1 MGLTRRLFPP
11 LRPFRPPPHKWGGH
25 ANAALDWGL
34 VAASQQP
41 SLQPRRAAE
50 LLERVEKNIHR
61 VIVGKDRVV
70 RLALAGMVSG
80 GHVLLQDLPGTGKT
94 MLARALATS
103 VGGTFRRIQCTPDLL
118 PSDITG
124 SSVFNQKDL
133 TFEFIPG
140 PIFANIVLADEVN
153 RATPRTQSALLEA
166 MGERQVTVEGTTRV
180 LERPFFVVA
189 TQNPTEFHGTYPL
202 PESQLD
208 RFVLAAEMG
217 PPTDAEA
224 LEVLARRE
232 HGDPIAELTSV
243 VDVSDVIELQD
254 ACLRV
259 VAAPAIRTYL
269 VALLQAVRARPDVVL
284 PASMRSGV
292 YLQRAAQAWALFEG
306 RDFVLPDDIK
316 LLAVPVLA
324 HRLGMRGRGR
334 AAEML
339 NEVVTSLPIPPLRQ
353 H

>member
-1 MGLTRRLFPP
+1 MQEPTLAPQRAGQL
-11 LRPFRPPPHKWGGH
+11 
-25 ANAALDWGL
+25 LDRIESN
-34 VAASQQP
+34 V
-41 SLQPRRAAE
+41 
-50 LLERVEKNIHR
+50 HR
-61 VIVGKDRVV
+61 VIVGKDRIV
-70 RLALAGMVSG
+70 RLALAGLVAG

-133 TFEFIPG
+133 TFEFLPG
-140 PIFANIVLADEVN
+140 PIFANVVLADEVN
-153 RATPRTQSALLEA
+153 RSTPRTQSALLEA
-166 MGERQVTVEGTTRV
+166 MGEGQVTIEGTTRT

-189 TQNPTEFHGTYPL
+189 TQNPAEFHGTYPL

-208 RFVLAAEMG
+208 RFLLAAEMG
-217 PPTDAEA
+217 APTDEEA
-224 LEVLARRE
+224 MEVLARRE
-232 HGDPIAELTSV
+232 HGDPIAELNAV
-243 VDVSDVIELQD
+243 VGIHNVIELQE

-259 VAAPAIRTYL
+259 VVAPAIRTYI
-269 VALLQAVRARPDVVL
+269 VALLEAIRARPDVLL
-284 PASMRSGV
+284 PASMRAGV
-292 YLQRAAQAWALFEG
+292 YLQRASQAWALCEG

-324 HRLGMRGRGR
+324 HRLGMRGRAR
-334 AAEML
+334 AADML
-339 NEVVTSLPIPPLRQ
+339 DEVVRALPLPPLRQ

>member
-1 MGLTRRLFPP
+1 MS
-11 LRPFRPPPHKWGGH
+11 
-25 ANAALDWGL
+25 
-34 VAASQQP
+34 AASPQ
-41 SLQPRRAAE
+41 LQPQRAAE
-50 LLERVEKNIHR
+50 LLGRIEENVHR
-61 VIVGKDRVV
+61 VIVGKAKVV
-70 RLALAGMVSG
+70 RLATAALVAG

-103 VGGTFRRIQCTPDLL
+103 AGGAFRRLQCTPDLL

-124 SSVFNQKDL
+124 SSVFNQKEL

-140 PIFANIVLADEVN
+140 PIFANVVLADEIN

-166 MGERQVTVEGTTRV
+166 MGEGQVTVEGVTRN
-180 LERPFFVVA
+180 LGRPFFVVA
-189 TQNPTEFHGTYPL
+189 TQNPSEFHGTYPL

-208 RFVLAAEMG
+208 RFILAAEMG
-217 PPTDAEA
+217 PPTDDEA
-224 LEVLARRE
+224 IEVLARRE
-232 HGDPIAELTSV
+232 HGDPIADLKAV
-243 VDVSDVIELQD
+243 VNLDEVVELQD

-259 VAAPAIRTYL
+259 VAAPAIRSYIVSML
-269 VALLQAVRARPDVVL
+269 SAIRERPEVVL

-306 RDFVLPDDIK
+306 RDFVLPDDVK

-324 HRLGMRGRGR
+324 HRLGMRGRSS
-334 AAEML
+334 ASTVLAD
-339 NEVVTSLPIPPLRQ
+339 VVASLALPPLRQ

>member
-1 MGLTRRLFPP
+1 M
-11 LRPFRPPPHKWGGH
+11 
-25 ANAALDWGL
+25 
-34 VAASQQP
+34 
-41 SLQPRRAAE
+41 
-50 LLERVEKNIHR
+50 
-61 VIVGKDRVV
+61 
-70 RLALAGMVSG
+70 RLALAGLVAG

-124 SSVFNQKDL
+124 SSIFNQKDL
-133 TFEFIPG
+133 TFEFVPG
-140 PIFANIVLADEVN
+140 PIFANIVLTDEIN

-166 MGERQVTVEGTTRV
+166 MGEGQVTVEGATRT
-180 LERPFFVVA
+180 LEKPFFVVG
-189 TQNPTEFHGTYPL
+189 TQNPAEFHGTYPL

-224 LEVLARRE
+224 MEVLARRE
-232 HGDPIAELTSV
+232 HGDPIANLTAV
-243 VDVSDVIELQD
+243 IDIREVIELQE

-259 VAAPAIRTYL
+259 VAAPAIRTYI
-269 VALLQAVRARPDVVL
+269 VALLDAIRSRPDVLL

-306 RDFVLPDDIK
+306 RDFVLPDDVK
-316 LLAVPVLA
+316 LLTVPVLA
-324 HRLGMRGRGR
+324 HRLGMRGRGK
-334 AAEML
+334 AADALSEI
-339 NEVVTSLPIPPLRQ
+339 VAALPIPPLRQ

>member
-1 MGLTRRLFPP
+1 M
-11 LRPFRPPPHKWGGH
+11 
-25 ANAALDWGL
+25 
-34 VAASQQP
+34 ASQQP
-41 SLQPRRAAE
+41 SLQPGRAQE
-50 LLERVEKNIHR
+50 LLETIERNIHR
-61 VIVGKDRVV
+61 VIVGKGQVV
-70 RLALAGMVSG
+70 RLSLAGLVSG

-94 MLARALATS
+94 LLSRALATS

-133 TFEFIPG
+133 TFEFVPG
-140 PIFANIVLADEVN
+140 PIFANVVLADEVN

-166 MGERQVTVEGTTRV
+166 MGEGQVTVEGATRA
-180 LERPFFVVA
+180 LERPFFVIA

-208 RFVLAAEMG
+208 RFILASEMG

-232 HGDPIAELTSV
+232 HGDPLSELRAVIGIDEV
-243 VDVSDVIELQD
+243 VELQE

-259 VAAPAIRTYL
+259 VVAPAIRTYI
-269 VALLQAVRARPDVVL
+269 VALLDAIRARPDVLL
-284 PASMRSGV
+284 PGSMRAGV

-316 LLAVPVLA
+316 LLTPPVFA
-324 HRLGMRGRGR
+324 HRLGMRGRVK
-334 AAEML
+334 APDVLAEVIASVPL
-339 NEVVTSLPIPPLRQ
+339 PPLRQ

>member
-1 MGLTRRLFPP
+1 MSS
-11 LRPFRPPPHKWGGH
+11 
-25 ANAALDWGL
+25 
-34 VAASQQP
+34 ASQDP
-41 SLQPRRAAE
+41 TIVPRRAAQ
-50 LLERVEKNIHR
+50 LLGRIEENVHR
-61 VIVGKDRVV
+61 VIVGKQRVV
-70 RLALAGMVSG
+70 RLAAAGLVAG

-94 MLARALATS
+94 LLARALATS

-133 TFEFIPG
+133 SFKFIAG
-140 PIFANIVLADEVN
+140 PVFANILLADEVN

-166 MGERQVTVEGTTRV
+166 MGEGQVTVEGLTRT
-180 LERPFFVVA
+180 LEKPFFVVA

-208 RFVLAAEMG
+208 RFLLAAEMG
-217 PPTDAEA
+217 PPTDEEA
-224 LEVLARRE
+224 MEVLARRE
-232 HGDPIAELTSV
+232 HGDPIADLRAV
-243 VDVSDVIELQD
+243 VSLQEVIELQE

-259 VAAPAIRTYL
+259 VAAPAIRTYI
-269 VALLQAVRARPDVVL
+269 VSLLHAIRSRQEVML

-316 LLAVPVLA
+316 LLAIPVLS
-324 HRLGMRGRGR
+324 HRLGMRGRVK
-334 AAEML
+334 AADVL
-339 NEVVTSLPIPPLRQ
+339 GEVVASVPLPPLRQ

>member
-1 MGLTRRLFPP
+1 MSSADREPV
-11 LRPFRPPPHKWGGH
+11 
-25 ANAALDWGL
+25 L
-34 VAASQQP
+34 V
-41 SLQPRRAAE
+41 PRRAAE
-50 LLERVEKNIHR
+50 LLGQIEENVHR
-61 VIVGKDRVV
+61 VIVGKDKVV
-70 RLALAGMVSG
+70 RLAATGLVAG

-94 MLARALATS
+94 LLARALATS
-103 VGGTFRRIQCTPDLL
+103 VGGAFRRIQCTPDLL

-133 TFEFIPG
+133 TFQFIPG
-140 PIFANIVLADEVN
+140 PVFANIVLADEVN

-166 MGERQVTVEGTTRV
+166 MGEGQVTVEGVTRP

-208 RFVLAAEMG
+208 RFILAAEMG
-217 PPTDAEA
+217 PPTDDEA
-224 LEVLARRE
+224 MEVLARRE
-232 HGDPIAELTSV
+232 HGDPIADLRAV
-243 VDVSDVIELQD
+243 VGLAEVIELQD
-254 ACLRV
+254 ACLKV
-259 VAAPAIRTYL
+259 VAAPAIRTYI
-269 VALLQAVRARPDVVL
+269 VSLLHAIRLRQEVLL

-316 LLAVPVLA
+316 LLALPVLS
-324 HRLGMRGRGR
+324 HRLGMRGRFK
-334 AAEML
+334 AADVVE
-339 NEVVTSLPIPPLRQ
+339 EVVASLPLPPLRQ

>member
-1 MGLTRRLFPP
+1 M
-11 LRPFRPPPHKWGGH
+11 
-25 ANAALDWGL
+25 
-34 VAASQQP
+34 ASEP
-41 SLQPRRAAE
+41 NELEPERAAE
-50 LLERVEKNIHR
+50 LLGRIEENVHR
-61 VIVGKDRVV
+61 VIVGKERAV
-70 RLALAGMVSG
+70 RLAITGLLGG

-124 SSVFNQKDL
+124 SSIFNQKEL

-153 RATPRTQSALLEA
+153 RATPRSQSALLEA
-166 MGERQVTVEGTTRV
+166 MGESQVTVEGTTRA
-180 LERPFFVVA
+180 LERPFFVIA

-208 RFVLAAEMG
+208 RFLLSAEMG
-217 PPTDAEA
+217 APTDAEA
-224 LEVLARRE
+224 MEVLARRE
-232 HGDPIAELTSV
+232 HGDPIGELGGV
-243 VDVSDVIELQD
+243 VDLGDVIELQD

-259 VAAPAIRTYL
+259 VAAPAIRSYI
-269 VALLQAVRARPDVVL
+269 VSLLQGIRARPDVLL
-284 PASMRSGV
+284 PASMRAGV

-306 RDFVLPDDIK
+306 RDFVLPDDVK
-316 LLAVPVLA
+316 LLAVAVLA
-324 HRLGMRGRGR
+324 HRLSMRGRSR
-334 AAEML
+334 AEEMIQEL
-339 NEVVTSLPIPPLRQ
+339 IASIPLPPLRQ

>member
-1 MGLTRRLFPP
+1 M
-11 LRPFRPPPHKWGGH
+11 
-25 ANAALDWGL
+25 
-34 VAASQQP
+34 ASVTQP

-50 LLERVEKNIHR
+50 LLERVETNVHR

-70 RLALAGMVSG
+70 RLALAGLVAG

-94 MLARALATS
+94 MLARALARS

-133 TFEFIPG
+133 TFEFMPG
-140 PIFANIVLADEVN
+140 PVFANVVLADEVN

-166 MGERQVTVEGTTRV
+166 MGEGQVTVEGTTRP
-180 LERPFFVVA
+180 LERPFFVIA
-189 TQNPTEFHGTYPL
+189 TQNPAEFLGTYPL

-217 PPTDAEA
+217 PPTADEA

-232 HGDPIAELTSV
+232 HGDPIADLSAV
-243 VDVSDVIELQD
+243 VEIADVVELQE
-254 ACLRV
+254 AALRV
-259 VAAPAIRTYL
+259 VSAPAIRTY
-269 VALLQAVRARPDVVL
+269 VVSLLGAIRSREEVLL
-284 PASMRSGV
+284 PASMRAAV
-292 YLQRAAQAWALFEG
+292 YLQRVAQSWALFEG
-306 RDFVLPDDIK
+306 RDFVLPDDVK
-316 LLAVPVLA
+316 LLAEPVLA
-324 HRLGMRGRGR
+324 HRLGMKGR
-334 AAEML
+334 ARAADVL
-339 NEVVTSLPIPPLRQ
+339 RDILSTLPIPPLRQ

>member
-1 MGLTRRLFPP
+1 
-11 LRPFRPPPHKWGGH
+11 
-25 ANAALDWGL
+25 
-34 VAASQQP
+34 VAASEQP
-41 SLQPRRAAE
+41 ILQPQRAAE
-50 LLERVEKNIHR
+50 LLGRIEENVHR
-61 VIVGKDRVV
+61 VIVGKERVA
-70 RLALAGMVSG
+70 RLAAAGLVAG

-166 MGERQVTVEGTTRV
+166 MGEGQVTVEGTTRK

-189 TQNPTEFHGTYPL
+189 TQNPAEFHGTYPL

-208 RFVLAAEMG
+208 RFILAAEMG
-217 PPTDAEA
+217 PPTDREA
-224 LEVLARRE
+224 MEVLARRE
-232 HGDPIAELTSV
+232 HGDPIADLQAV
-243 VDVSDVIELQD
+243 VDLTEVIELQD

-259 VAAPAIRTYL
+259 VAAPAIRTYI
-269 VALLQAVRARPDVVL
+269 VSLLQAIRTRPEVLL
-284 PASMRSGV
+284 PASMRAGV

-306 RDFVLPDDIK
+306 RDFVLPDDVK
-316 LLAVPVLA
+316 LLATPVLA
-324 HRLGMRGRGR
+324 HRLGMRGRAR
-334 AAEML
+334 AADVLGEMIA
-339 NEVVTSLPIPPLRQ
+339 SLPLPPLRQ

>member
-1 MGLTRRLFPP
+1 MREAPLDTGSRLN
-11 LRPFRPPPHKWGGH
+11 RGM
-25 ANAALDWGL
+25 AS
-34 VAASQQP
+34 ASQE
-41 SLQPRRAAE
+41 STLQPRRAAE
-50 LLERVEKNIHR
+50 LLDRVESNIHR
-61 VIVGKDRVV
+61 VIVGKEHVV
-70 RLALAGMVSG
+70 RLALAGFVSG

-124 SSVFNQKDL
+124 SSVFNQKEL
-133 TFEFIPG
+133 SFEFVPS

-166 MGERQVTVEGTTRV
+166 MGEGQVTVEGTTRT

-189 TQNPTEFHGTYPL
+189 TQNPAEFHGTYPL

-217 PPTDAEA
+217 PPTEAEA

-232 HGDPIAELTSV
+232 HGDPIGELAAV
-243 VDVSDVIELQD
+243 IDVREVIELQD

-269 VALLQAVRARPDVVL
+269 VALLEAIRARPDVML
-284 PASMRSGV
+284 PASMRAGV

-324 HRLGMRGRGR
+324 HRLGMRGRGK
-334 AAEML
+334 ASEML
-339 NEVVTSLPIPPLRQ
+339 TEVVSALPIPPLRQ

>member
-1 MGLTRRLFPP
+1 
-11 LRPFRPPPHKWGGH
+11 
-25 ANAALDWGL
+25 

-41 SLQPRRAAE
+41 YLQPQRAAE
-50 LLERVEKNIHR
+50 LLGRIEENVHR
-61 VIVGKDRVV
+61 VIVGKERVA
-70 RLALAGMVSG
+70 RLAAAGLVAG

-124 SSVFNQKDL
+124 SSIFNQKEL
-133 TFEFIPG
+133 TFEFVPG

-166 MGERQVTVEGTTRV
+166 MGEGQVTVEGTTRK

-189 TQNPTEFHGTYPL
+189 TQNPAEFHGTYPL

-208 RFVLAAEMG
+208 RFILAAEMG

-224 LEVLARRE
+224 IEVLARRE
-232 HGDPIAELTSV
+232 HGDPIADLQAV
-243 VDVSDVIELQD
+243 VDLTEVIELQD

-259 VAAPAIRTYL
+259 VAAPAIRTYIVSL
-269 VALLQAVRARPDVVL
+269 MQAIRSRPEVLL

-306 RDFVLPDDIK
+306 RDFVLPDDVK
-316 LLAVPVLA
+316 LLAIPVLA
-324 HRLGMRGRGR
+324 HRLGMRGRAR
-334 AAEML
+334 AADVLGEL
-339 NEVVTSLPIPPLRQ
+339 IASLPLPPLRQ

>member
-1 MGLTRRLFPP
+1 MSSADREPV
-11 LRPFRPPPHKWGGH
+11 
-25 ANAALDWGL
+25 L
-34 VAASQQP
+34 V
-41 SLQPRRAAE
+41 PRRAAE
-50 LLERVEKNIHR
+50 LLGRIEENVHR

-70 RLALAGMVSG
+70 RLAAAGLVAG

-94 MLARALATS
+94 LLARALATS
-103 VGGTFRRIQCTPDLL
+103 VGGAFRRIQCTPDLL

-133 TFEFIPG
+133 TFQFIPG
-140 PIFANIVLADEVN
+140 PVFANVVLADEVN

-166 MGERQVTVEGTTRV
+166 MGEGQVTVEGMTRT

-208 RFVLAAEMG
+208 RFILAAAMG
-217 PPTDAEA
+217 PPTDEEA
-224 LEVLARRE
+224 MEVLARRE
-232 HGDPIAELTSV
+232 HGDPIADLRAV
-243 VDVSDVIELQD
+243 VSLDEVVELQD
-254 ACLRV
+254 ACLKV
-259 VAAPAIRTYL
+259 VAAPAIRTYI
-269 VALLQAVRARPDVVL
+269 VSLLHAIRLREEVLL

-316 LLAVPVLA
+316 LLALPVLS
-324 HRLGMRGRGR
+324 HRLGMRGRFK
-334 AAEML
+334 AADVL
-339 NEVVTSLPIPPLRQ
+339 QEVVASVPLPPLRQ

>member
-1 MGLTRRLFPP
+1 MASLTQE
-11 LRPFRPPPHKWGGH
+11 
-25 ANAALDWGL
+25 ALH
-34 VAASQQP
+34 
-41 SLQPRRAAE
+41 PRRAAE
-50 LLERVEKNIHR
+50 LLDRVEQNIHL

-70 RLALAGMVSG
+70 RLALAGLVAG
-80 GHVLLQDLPGTGKT
+80 GHILLQDLPGTGKT

-124 SSVFNQKDL
+124 SSVFNQKEL
-133 TFEFIPG
+133 SFEFVPG
-140 PIFANIVLADEVN
+140 PIFAHIVLADEVN
-153 RATPRTQSALLEA
+153 RTTPRTQSALLEA
-166 MGERQVTVEGTTRV
+166 MGEGQVTVEGATRV

-217 PPTDAEA
+217 PPTEAEA

-232 HGDPIAELTSV
+232 HGDPIAELAAV
-243 VDVSDVIELQD
+243 IDVREVIELQE

-259 VAAPAIRTYL
+259 VAAPAIRSYI
-269 VALLQAVRARPDVVL
+269 VALLQAVRARPDVLL
-284 PASMRSGV
+284 PGSMRAGV

-316 LLAVPVLA
+316 LLAAPVLA
-324 HRLGMRGRGR
+324 HRLGMRGRAK

-339 NEVVTSLPIPPLRQ
+339 DEVISVLPIPPLRQ

>member
-1 MGLTRRLFPP
+1 M
-11 LRPFRPPPHKWGGH
+11 
-25 ANAALDWGL
+25 
-34 VAASQQP
+34 ASEQRE
-41 SLQPRRAAE
+41 LQPRRAAE
-50 LLERVEKNIHR
+50 LLGRIEENVHR
-61 VIVGKDRVV
+61 VIVGKQRVV
-70 RLALAGMVSG
+70 RLAAAGLVAG

-103 VGGTFRRIQCTPDLL
+103 VGGSFRRIQCTPDLL

-133 TFEFIPG
+133 SFQFIAG
-140 PIFANIVLADEVN
+140 PIFANFVLADEVN

-166 MGERQVTVEGTTRV
+166 MGEGQVTIEGVTRT
-180 LERPFFVVA
+180 LEKPFFVIA

-208 RFVLAAEMG
+208 RFILAAEMG

-224 LEVLARRE
+224 MEVLARRE
-232 HGDPIAELTSV
+232 HGDPIAELGAV
-243 VDVSDVIELQD
+243 VSLADVIELQEG
-254 ACLRV
+254 CLRV
-259 VAAPAIRTYL
+259 VAAPAIRTYIVSL
-269 VALLQAVRARPDVVL
+269 MDAIRTRPEIAL

-306 RDFVLPDDIK
+306 RDFVLPDDVK
-316 LLAVPVLA
+316 LLVAPVLA
-324 HRLGMRGRGR
+324 HRLGMRGRAK
-334 AAEML
+334 AAEVL
-339 NEVVTSLPIPPLRQ
+339 ADVVASLPLPPLRQ

>member
-1 MGLTRRLFPP
+1 MAQER
-11 LRPFRPPPHKWGGH
+11 
-25 ANAALDWGL
+25 
-34 VAASQQP
+34 
-41 SLQPRRAAE
+41 SLQPQRAAE
-50 LLERVEKNIHR
+50 LLERVEGNIHR

-70 RLALAGMVSG
+70 RLALAGLVSG

-103 VGGTFRRIQCTPDLL
+103 VGGTFRRIQSTPDLL

-140 PIFANIVLADEVN
+140 PIFANIVLADEVT

-166 MGERQVTVEGTTRV
+166 MAEGQVTVEGVTRP

-208 RFVLAAEMG
+208 RFILAAEMG
-217 PPTDAEA
+217 PPTDEEA
-224 LEVLARRE
+224 VEVLARRE
-232 HGDPIAELTSV
+232 HGDPIADLGAV
-243 VDVSDVIELQD
+243 VGLQEAVELQD

-259 VAAPAIRTYL
+259 VAAPAIRTYI
-269 VALLQAVRARPDVVL
+269 VSLLHAIRSRPEVLL

-316 LLAVPVLA
+316 LLALPVLS
-324 HRLGMRGRGR
+324 HRLGMRGRFK
-334 AAEML
+334 AVDVL
-339 NEVVTSLPIPPLRQ
+339 QEVVGTVPLPPLRQ
-353 H
+353 P

>member
-1 MGLTRRLFPP
+1 LIGPE
-11 LRPFRPPPHKWGGH
+11 
-25 ANAALDWGL
+25 LDWFEMSSASREPAL
-34 VAASQQP
+34 V
-41 SLQPRRAAE
+41 PRHAAE
-50 LLERVEKNIHR
+50 LLVRIEENVHR
-61 VIVGKDRVV
+61 VIVGKQKVV
-70 RLALAGMVSG
+70 RLAAAGLVAG

-94 MLARALATS
+94 LLARALATS

-133 TFEFIPG
+133 SFEFIAG
-140 PIFANIVLADEVN
+140 PVFANIVLADEVN

-166 MGERQVTVEGTTRV
+166 MGEGQVTVEGVTRT

-208 RFVLAAEMG
+208 RFILAAEMG
-217 PPTDAEA
+217 PPTDEEA
-224 LEVLARRE
+224 MEVLARRE
-232 HGDPIAELTSV
+232 HGDPIADLRAV
-243 VDVSDVIELQD
+243 VSLQEVIELQD

-259 VAAPAIRTYL
+259 VAAPGIRSYIVSLLHAIRS
-269 VALLQAVRARPDVVL
+269 RPEVLL

-316 LLAVPVLA
+316 LLALPVLS
-324 HRLGMRGRGR
+324 HRLGMRGRIK
-334 AAEML
+334 AADVL
-339 NEVVTSLPIPPLRQ
+339 AEVVGSLPLPPLRQ

>member
-1 MGLTRRLFPP
+1 M
-11 LRPFRPPPHKWGGH
+11 
-25 ANAALDWGL
+25 
-34 VAASQQP
+34 ASERQELIPQ
-41 SLQPRRAAE
+41 RAAE
-50 LLERVEKNIHR
+50 LLGRIEENVHR
-61 VIVGKDRVV
+61 VIVGKRDVV
-70 RLALAGMVSG
+70 RLAATGLIAG
-80 GHVLLQDLPGTGKT
+80 GHVLLQDIPGTGKT

-124 SSVFNQKDL
+124 SSIFNQKDL
-133 TFEFIPG
+133 TFEFVPG

-166 MGERQVTVEGTTRV
+166 MGEGQVTVEGVTRT

-208 RFVLAAEMG
+208 RFILAAEMG
-217 PPTDAEA
+217 PPTDGEA
-224 LEVLARRE
+224 AEVLARRE
-232 HGDPIAELTSV
+232 HGDPIAELGSV
-243 VDVSDVIELQD
+243 VDVQEVIELQE

-259 VAAPAIRTYL
+259 VAAPAIRTYI
-269 VALLQAVRARPDVVL
+269 VALMQAIRARPDVVL
-284 PASMRSGV
+284 PASMRAGV

-306 RDFVLPDDIK
+306 RDFVLPDDVK
-316 LLAVPVLA
+316 LLATPVLA
-324 HRLGMRGRGR
+324 HRLGMRGRGK
-334 AAEML
+334 AADML
-339 NEVVTSLPIPPLRQ
+339 GEVVSALPIPPLRQ